1 MELRHLRYFLAVAD
15 QLSFTRAAGKVGIG
29 QPPLSMQIKA
39 LEQEV
44 GAPLFVRASHGV
56 ALSEVGR
63 VFLPHAQKAVAAAE
77 QALRAAQQ
85 AASGEVGLLRMGFTS
100 SAVFH
105 PLVSHSLQQFRERHP
120 KLEISLSEGITE
132 QLLADIAAS
141 QLDAAF
147 VRIVTTPS
155 DELGVVELPAEKLKV
170 ALPRTHPLARRK
182 SLRLQDLASENFIMV
197 PRGKGSALY
206 DEIFSACQ
214 AAGFDPQ
221 VIQLAPQLT
230 SAINLVAAG
239 LGISIVPEAIEQV
252 QLAQVR
258 YIEIR
263 EPAPRAQLSLAY
275 HPQSIAAARFAAH
288 LRRSL
293 RRAGGGSDKE

>member
-1 MELRHLRYFLAVAD
+1 MELRHLRYFLAVAE
-15 QLSFTRAAGKVGIG
+15 QRSFTRAAEKVGIG
-29 QPPLSMQIKA
+29 QPPLSMQIKDLEAEIGGA
-39 LEQEV
+39 LF
-44 GAPLFVRASHGV
+44 LRTSHGV
-56 ALSEVGR
+56 ELSEVGR
-63 VFLPHAQKAVAAAE
+63 VFLPHAQKAVDDAE

-105 PLVSHSLQQFRERHP
+105 PVVSHALQQFRERHR
-120 KLEISLSEGITE
+120 KLEIFLSEGITE

-155 DELGVVELPAEKLKV
+155 AELGVVELPAEKLKV
-170 ALPRTHPLARRK
+170 ALPRSHPLARRK
-182 SLRLQDLASENFIMV
+182 SLHLQDLAGENFIMV

-206 DEIFSACQ
+206 DNIFSACQ

-258 YIEIR
+258 YIDIR

-275 HPQSIAAARFAAH
+275 HRQSIAASRFAAH
-288 LRRSL
+288 LQRSL
-293 RRAGGGSDKE
+293 KRSAPDK

>member
-1 MELRHLRYFLAVAD
+1 MELRHLRYFLAVAEH
-15 QLSFTRAAGKVGIG
+15 LSFTRAAEKVGIG
-29 QPPLSMQIKA
+29 QPPLSMQIKS
-39 LEQEV
+39 LEEQV
-44 GAPLFVRASHGV
+44 GAPLFRRTSHGV
-56 ALSEVGR
+56 ELSEVGQI
-63 VFLPHAQKAVAAAE
+63 FLPHAQKAVEAAG

-105 PLVSHSLQQFRERHP
+105 PQVSQSIQQFRERHP

-132 QLLADIAAS
+132 QLLADIAGS

-147 VRIVTTPS
+147 VRIVGTPS
-155 DELGVVELPAEKLKV
+155 DEVGVVELPAEKLKV
-170 ALPRTHPLARRK
+170 ALPRAHPLGRRK
-182 SLRLQDLASENFIMV
+182 SLRLQDLAQEKFIMV

-252 QLAQVR
+252 QLDQVR

-275 HPQSIAAARFAAH
+275 HRQSIAASRFAAH
-288 LRRSL
+288 LQRSL
-293 RRAGGGSDKE
+293 RRAVP

>member
-1 MELRHLRYFLAVAD
+1 MELRHLRYFLAVAE
-15 QLSFTRAAGKVGIG
+15 QLSFTRAAEKVGIG

-39 LEQEV
+39 LEEEV
-44 GAPLFVRASHGV
+44 GAPLFKRTSHGV
-56 ALSEVGR
+56 ELSEVGL
-63 VFLPHAQKAVAAAE
+63 VFLPHAKRAVADAE

-85 AASGEVGLLRMGFTS
+85 AASGEVGLIRMGFTS

-105 PLVSHSLQQFRERHP
+105 PLVSHSIQEFRELHP

-132 QLLADIAAS
+132 QLLADIAGS
-141 QLDAAF
+141 ELDAAF
-147 VRIVTTPS
+147 VRIVSTPS

-170 ALPRTHPLARRK
+170 ALPRSHPLARRK
-182 SLRLQDLASENFIMV
+182 LLELADLAEEKFIMV
-197 PRGKGSALY
+197 PRGRGSALY

-214 AAGFDPQ
+214 AAGFDPM

-230 SAINLVAAG
+230 SAVNLVAAG

-252 QLAQVR
+252 QLDEVR
-258 YIEIR
+258 YIGIR

-275 HPQSIAAARFAAH
+275 HRQSIAASRFAAH
-288 LRRSL
+288 LQHSLATTRR
-293 RRAGGGSDKE
+293 